1 MKSTFVMIKG
11 ILLVPTPDETY
22 KAMKFSVDHETE
34 EQLFSVIDKVMVV
47 VTQMRGLSIIADE
60 TKKARDPN
68 NMQFWPMERFH
79 HLEVQTKL
87 LSASSTQGT
96 VQ

>member
-1 MKSTFVMIKG
+1 MKSTFVMVKG

-34 EQLFSVIDKVMVV
+34 EQLFGVIDKVMVDI
-47 VTQMRGLSIIADE
+47 TQMRGLSIIADE

-79 HLEVQTKL
+79 HLEVQTKS
-87 LSASSTQGT
+87 LSMPPAQGT
-96 VQ
+96 IQ